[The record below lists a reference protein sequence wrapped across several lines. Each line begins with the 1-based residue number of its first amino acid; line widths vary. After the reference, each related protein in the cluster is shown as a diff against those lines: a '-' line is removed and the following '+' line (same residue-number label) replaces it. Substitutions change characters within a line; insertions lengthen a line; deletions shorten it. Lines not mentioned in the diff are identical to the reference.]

1 MICYSSFGLRSVVVV
16 LDYLGDLLSE
26 LILLGGEVV
35 GRALQNTLHELLPFQ
50 DFLAVVEQ

>member
-35 GRALQNTLHELLPFQ
+35 GRALQNTFHELLPLQ
-50 DFLAVVEQ
+50 DFVAVVEQ